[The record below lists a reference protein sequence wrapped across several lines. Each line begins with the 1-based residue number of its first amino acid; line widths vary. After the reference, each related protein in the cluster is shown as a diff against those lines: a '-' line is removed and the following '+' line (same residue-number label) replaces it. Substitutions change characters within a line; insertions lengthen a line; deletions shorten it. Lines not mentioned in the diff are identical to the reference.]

1 VRRPHAGGRRDQLV
15 DDRRDGRRVGLIY
28 YARGDV
34 SPPLAAAA
42 VLGVLV
48 GSRVGLW
55 IGERAKAKWLKLL
68 MAVVLAAVDYV
79 SAQGMVINQTFDVV
93 AFERLIAKL
102 MQAGGRICAV
112 CLVSGL
118 ALWMIGGSALGW
130 RLLQAGLLALMA
142 MPALRICLT
151 IVESFRMKDRLFLAA
166 TVTVALILGATLLY
180 AFAVGR

>member
-1 VRRPHAGGRRDQLV
+1 
-15 DDRRDGRRVGLIY
+15 
-28 YARGDV
+28 
-34 SPPLAAAA
+34 
-42 VLGVLV
+42 
-48 GSRVGLW
+48 
-55 IGERAKAKWLKLL
+55 
-68 MAVVLAAVDYV
+68 
-79 SAQGMVINQTFDVV
+79 MVINQTFDVV

-102 MQAGGRICAV
+102 MQVGGRICAV

-118 ALWMIGGSALGW
+118 VLWMIGGSALGW
-130 RLLQAGLLALMA
+130 RLLQAGLIVLMA